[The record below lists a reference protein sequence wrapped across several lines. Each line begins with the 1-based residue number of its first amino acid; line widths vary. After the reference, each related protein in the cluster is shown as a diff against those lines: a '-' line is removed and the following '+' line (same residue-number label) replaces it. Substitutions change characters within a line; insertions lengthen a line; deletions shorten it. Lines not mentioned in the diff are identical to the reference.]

1 MIVSISPQRNTQPE
15 LAATIM
21 SLSGPVPTEWQPRA
35 GGGTG
40 AESQRLQPEAH
51 QGPFRRQQPEGTP
64 AHQLD

>member
-1 MIVSISPQRNTQPE
+1 
-15 LAATIM
+15 M

-40 AESQRLQPEAH
+40 AEPHRLQPEAH